1 MNTWLP
7 IQYRGFWD
15 VPRIFLV
22 RREGVLLLF
31 ESAFRVELDDYSD
44 SYRVYVLPDLK
55 DSELPADWTQLAE
68 RASRFLGEIPIKDV
82 RFDDTLRKQIES
94 GVVDLLI
101 RQAAR
106 NTA

>member
-1 MNTWLP
+1 MDNWLP
-7 IQYRGFWD
+7 IEYRGFWD

-31 ESAFRVELDDYSD
+31 ESAFRVELDEYPD

-55 DSELPADWTQLAE
+55 DAELPVDWTQLAG
-68 RASRFLGEIPIKDV
+68 RASRFLGEIPINDV
-82 RFDDTLRKQIES
+82 RFDETLRKEIDS
-94 GVVDLLI
+94 GVVDSLI